1 MATGGLSGNNAAAAI
16 VLASKATTASSTDV
30 VLNSQGD
37 QVQAA
42 SNGNN
47 NNNNSTSGP
56 SFAMPLIPEAAVVQQ
71 NDFESSGVS
80 GLTFSNSAPQVAPIK
95 KTPSFGSN
103 LRLTE
108 LGSLSPQ
115 VQLTSIS
122 GQPSPRDK
130 EFQSKYGQTAKSS
143 NNSSNS
149 STSTRHDVCFFQGE
163 IEILRA
169 ACTSWF

>member
-16 VLASKATTASSTDV
+16 VLASKATTASTDV
-30 VLNSQGD
+30 VLNIQGD
-37 QVQAA
+37 QVQ
-42 SNGNN
+42 NN
-47 NNNNSTSGP
+47 NNNSSTSGP

-71 NDFESSGVS
+71 NSFESSGVS
-80 GLTFSNSAPQVAPIK
+80 GLTFSNIK